1 MRIKTPHTIFKHGS
15 AAALLALLSACSL
28 VNYRPVATISKVDTT
43 QGYRLEQSIAQ
54 QNDDVFVVLLFSGGG
69 TRAAALGYGVLE
81 ELAKQPVYKIGRAHV

>member
-1 MRIKTPHTIFKHGS
+1 MRIKTPHTIFKRGS

-54 QNDDVFVVLLFSGGG
+54 
-69 TRAAALGYGVLE
+69 
-81 ELAKQPVYKIGRAHV
+81 